1 MKFVLKIDCLG
12 PGPLDLI
19 RNCSFVDLW
28 SIFRLSLESD
38 SEFLSSLEDAA
49 AIHYAPHKVLM
60 SPLALLLHKREGGG
74 ESQHDLFGAMLPL

>member
-19 RNCSFVDLW
+19 RKCSFVDLW

-49 AIHYAPHKVLM
+49 AIHYAPHKYL
-60 SPLALLLHKREGGG
+60 
-74 ESQHDLFGAMLPL
+74 